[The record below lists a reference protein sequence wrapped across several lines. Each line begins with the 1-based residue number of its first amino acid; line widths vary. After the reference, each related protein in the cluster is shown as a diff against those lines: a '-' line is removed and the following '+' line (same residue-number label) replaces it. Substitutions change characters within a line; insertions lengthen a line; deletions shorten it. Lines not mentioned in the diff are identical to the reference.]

1 MAWITGAI
9 TARQGSRPTSRTTG
23 ANPRICRCTD
33 HRRGGHWPLT
43 ARLDHRPI
51 LEITVMMLAPRV
63 ALLLL
68 CGVVAA
74 STAAAQELP
83 ATAADRFAL
92 LDRNGDGR
100 ISRDEY
106 DGDAFFR
113 VLDADHNYRVTVDEV
128 QAVLGPQRDGEFSA
142 AEWVRITDL
151 NGDGE
156 LSAEEMRR
164 SSQMRFQSLDAN
176 HDENLEL
183 SELQMGVGR
192 R

>member
-1 MAWITGAI
+1 
-9 TARQGSRPTSRTTG
+9 
-23 ANPRICRCTD
+23 
-33 HRRGGHWPLT
+33 
-43 ARLDHRPI
+43 
-51 LEITVMMLAPRV
+51 MMLAHRV

-68 CGVVAA
+68 CGAVAA
-74 STAAAQELP
+74 GAAAAQDLP
-83 ATAADRFAL
+83 ATAPDRFAM
-92 LDRNGDGR
+92 LDRNGDGKV
-100 ISRDEY
+100 SRDEY

-113 VLDADHNYRVTVDEV
+113 LVDADHNYRVSVEEV

-142 AEWVRITDL
+142 AEWVRIADL

-164 SSQMRFQSLDAN
+164 SSEMRFQNLDAN

-183 SELQMGVGR
+183 SELQMGLGR

>member
-1 MAWITGAI
+1 
-9 TARQGSRPTSRTTG
+9 
-23 ANPRICRCTD
+23 
-33 HRRGGHWPLT
+33 
-43 ARLDHRPI
+43 
-51 LEITVMMLAPRV
+51 MMPAPRL
-63 ALLLL
+63 ALLFLS
-68 CGVVAA
+68 GAVAA
-74 STAAAQELP
+74 GSAAAQELP

-113 VLDADHNYRVTVDEV
+113 VLDADHNYRVTVEEV
-128 QAVLGPQRDGEFSA
+128 EAVLGPQRDGEFSA
-142 AEWVRITDL
+142 AEWVRIADL

-176 HDENLEL
+176 HDETLEL
-183 SELQMGVGR
+183 SELQMGAGQR
-192 R
+192 